1 MAAIETEADFAA
13 YRPRQ
18 ADPLCRP
25 YRIYVVCVPPPPSSG
40 VALLQ
45 LLAILEQTDI
55 AKRGPDDPQAWFL
68 FAEASRLM
76 YADRDRYVADPAFVA
91 VPVTG
96 LLDPGYVVS
105 RASLIGE
112 RAGPAPVAGTPP
124 GIAAATFGDDST
136 REVAG
141 TSHFVVVDA
150 EGDVVSMTTTVESVF
165 GSGRAVRGF
174 FLNNQLTDFSYRPV
188 EDGRPVANAVAP
200 GKRPRSS
207 MAPVL
212 VLDRDGRLVAAL
224 GSPGGTAILGYNA
237 KALVGLLAWNLPLQ
251 QAIELPNLIAR
262 GKDFFG
268 EAGKFPPAVLAGLAA
283 RGVKLAV
290 ISNWDRRLPRILRG
304 LDLEDRFDVVTV
316 SSLAGVE
323 KPAAEIFTRTLDR
336 LGVAADRALHVGDSP
351 LEDYSGAENAGL
363 AAALIDRSGAFSGQP
378 YRRIAGLAEVLEL
391 VG

>member
-1 MAAIETEADFAA
+1 
-13 YRPRQ
+13 
-18 ADPLCRP
+18 
-25 YRIYVVCVPPPPSSG
+25 

-45 LLAILEQTDI
+45 MLAILEHTDI

-76 YADRDRYVADPAFVA
+76 YADRDRYVADPAFVD
-91 VPVTG
+91 VPVNG
-96 LLDPGYVVS
+96 LLDPGYVAS
-105 RASLIGE
+105 RANLIGE
-112 RAGPAPVAGTPP
+112 RAGPAPTAGTPP
-124 GIAAATFGDDST
+124 GIVAAAFGEDST

-150 EGDVVSMTTTVESVF
+150 EGDVVSMTTTVESIF

-224 GSPGGTAILGYNA
+224 GSPGGSAILGYNA
-237 KALVGLLAWNLPLQ
+237 KALVGLLAWKLPLQ

-268 EAGKFPPAVLAGLAA
+268 EAAKFPPEVLAGLAA
-283 RGVKLAV
+283 RGVEVKAGRGEESGLHGVVLREGRV
-290 ISNWDRRLPRILRG
+290 IEG
-304 LDLEDRFDVVTV
+304 
-316 SSLAGVE
+316 
-323 KPAAEIFTRTLDR
+323 
-336 LGVAADRALHVGDSP
+336 AADPRREGVW
-351 LEDYSGAENAGL
+351 
-363 AAALIDRSGAFSGQP
+363 RQP
-378 YRRIAGLAEVLEL
+378 
-391 VG
+391 